1 MTLETQNRSVALTVS
16 VILHAMLFLFLYF
29 FILRTPNPP
38 LGGGQGVVLNLGF
51 VDEGTGE
58 VQTMNEPNN
67 SPIPEENKPS
77 DQTNVTPVEEKNE
90 PKNNEKPTDKS
101 EESLVTSNEESTIK
115 ADHTKEPAK
124 EKTNTKEQPKEVTPK
139 EIKTEPIVEKTKPK
153 DIENKTLYGTE
164 GTSTK
169 GGNNNGDKQGKVGD
183 QGNPQGDI
191 NAKALYGNAGTGG
204 EGQGGSGGSSLDL
217 AGWRWDKVPRVKDD
231 NEDENGKIVFQIT
244 IDSEGEIISIKTLE
258 KTVGPSVEKLYRDAV
273 EKLSF
278 SKTDNKIPAATSTG
292 KITFIIYSK

>member
-1 MTLETQNRSVALTVS
+1 MTIETQNRSVALTIS
-16 VILHAMLFLFLYF
+16 VVLHTILFLFLYF

-58 VQTMNEPNN
+58 VQTMNDPNN
-67 SPIPEENKPS
+67 SPIPEENKPD
-77 DQTNVTPVEEKNE
+77 DQTNVTPVEDNPEEEK
-90 PKNNEKPTDKS
+90 
-101 EESLVTSNEESTIK
+101 
-115 ADHTKEPAK
+115 
-124 EKTNTKEQPKEVTPK
+124 KEQPSDKTEEKYVTGTEENDIKVSPNSNPKDQVKEKINTREQPKDNTPK
-139 EIKTEPIVEKTKPK
+139 EAKAEPTKPK
-153 DIENKTLYGTE
+153 EIENKALYGTE

-183 QGNPQGDI
+183 QGNPQGDL
-191 NAKALYGNAGTGG
+191 NAKALYTGG
-204 EGQGGSGGSSLDL
+204 DGQGGSGGSSLDL

-231 NEDENGKIVFQIT
+231 NEDENGRIVFQIT

-292 KITFIIYSK
+292 KITFIINSK